1 MLRYLSYYFNEIR
14 PTQFFVYNK
23 VFYGAIPKNNTKYWM
38 SIFKHRAELDAT
50 GRYTPDTDYS
60 FTVVR
65 DPHDRLISAMKTF
78 CKRTRSHLD
87 WSEEANLEWMMD
99 DWEDIANNQEILKD
113 KQFITH
119 FMPQNQFVEAH
130 DFDDIIPFT
139 NQLPLLAE
147 LDKYGI
153 ETRIDQLVQQPLLT
167 SCDARI
173 KNIVQEYYAQ
183 DLELWESI
191 A

>member
-1 MLRYLSYYFNEIR
+1 MSFLSSYFNAIR
-14 PTQFFVYNK
+14 NSQFFVSNK
-23 VFYGAIPKNNTKYWM
+23 VLYCAIPKNNTKYWM
-38 SIFKHRAELDAT
+38 SIFQHRANSDGDVSVL
-50 GRYTPDTDYS
+50 PDTDYS

-87 WSEEANLEWMMD
+87 WTEEQNLEWMMD
-99 DWEDIANNQEILKD
+99 EWEDIAKDKDILKD
-113 KQFITH
+113 EQFITH
-119 FMPQNQFVEAH
+119 FMPQHLFIEAY

-139 NQLPLLAE
+139 NQVQLLAK
-147 LDKYGI
+147 LGKYGI
-153 ETRIDQLVQQPLLT
+153 ETRMGLVQQPLPT

-173 KNIVQEYYAQ
+173 KSIVQEYYSQ

>member
-1 MLRYLSYYFNEIR
+1 MLSFLSYYFNNTR
-14 PTQFFVYNK
+14 NTHFFVSNK
-23 VFYGAIPKNNTKYWM
+23 VLYCAIPKNNTKYWT
-38 SIFKHRAELDAT
+38 SIFQHRAELDVF

-87 WSEEANLEWMMD
+87 WTEEQNLEWMMD
-99 DWEDIANNQEILKD
+99 EWEDIANDKDILKD
-113 KQFITH
+113 NEFIAH
-119 FMPQNQFVEAH
+119 FMPQHLFVEAH

-147 LDKYGI
+147 LSKYGI
-153 ETRIDQLVQQPLLT
+153 ETKIGLEQQPLLT

-173 KNIVQEYYAQ
+173 KSIVKEYYSQ